1 MIAEFRKK
9 SDETEFNLTDM
20 VMFKLTLIS
29 DVLSTIKEKL
39 HILTGRIK
47 KDVLQTRPNPPKSPP
62 HENAKLFGRM
72 ELKQRRLINGIY
84 IQH

>member
-20 VMFKLTLIS
+20 VMFKSTIIS
-29 DVLSTIKEKL
+29 DVLSTNKEKL

-47 KDVLQTRPNPPKSPP
+47 KMSCRQDPIHQNLHLMKMQSYLEGWNLNR
-62 HENAKLFGRM
+62 EG
-72 ELKQRRLINGIY
+72 
-84 IQH
+84 

>member
-20 VMFKLTLIS
+20 VMFKSTIIS

-47 KDVLQTRPNPPKSPP
+47 MMSCRQDPIHQNLHLMKMQSIWKDGT
-62 HENAKLFGRM
+62 
-72 ELKQRRLINGIY
+72 
-84 IQH
+84 

>member
-9 SDETEFNLTDM
+9 SDETEFNLTGM
-20 VMFKLTLIS
+20 VMFKSTIIS
-29 DVLSTIKEKL
+29 DVSTIKEKL

-47 KDVLQTRPNPPKSPP
+47 KDVLQTRSNPPKSPP

-72 ELKQRRLINGIY
+72 ELKQRRLINELY